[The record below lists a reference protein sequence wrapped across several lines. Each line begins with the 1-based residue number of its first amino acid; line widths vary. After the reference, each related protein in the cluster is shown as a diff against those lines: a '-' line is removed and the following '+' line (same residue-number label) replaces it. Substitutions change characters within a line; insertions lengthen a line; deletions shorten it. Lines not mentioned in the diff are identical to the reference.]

1 MYLSLILL
9 HVTSEF
15 YDHIVIQSIIG
26 SLAIVIIGLNFF
38 KVKRLY
44 FWAGTTFFF
53 VGLICAFLY
62 VPQERAFLSLFGS
75 MTSLL
80 ALLFVLP
87 YMSTIIAVGKY
98 DRALGQMIR
107 KPPQLTMVRLY
118 RRTSLMTYMLTLFL
132 NVATVPVVVS
142 TVRAQVSQLKDAFIQ
157 RFLHIVFY
165 VRMDSCSYGV
175 QRKFLL
181 LQQLI

>member
-1 MYLSLILL
+1 
-9 HVTSEF
+9 
-15 YDHIVIQSIIG
+15 
-26 SLAIVIIGLNFF
+26 
-38 KVKRLY
+38 
-44 FWAGTTFFF
+44 
-53 VGLICAFLY
+53 
-62 VPQERAFLSLFGS
+62 

-157 RFLHIVFY
+157 RFF
-165 VRMDSCSYGV
+165 CT
-175 QRKFLL
+175 
-181 LQQLI
+181 